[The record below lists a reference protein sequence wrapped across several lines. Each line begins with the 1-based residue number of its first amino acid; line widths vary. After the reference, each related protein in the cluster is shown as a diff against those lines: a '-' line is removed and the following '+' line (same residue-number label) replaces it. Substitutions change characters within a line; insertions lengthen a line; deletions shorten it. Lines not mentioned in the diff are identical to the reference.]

1 MAMDKDAQNAIYGAA
16 GAAVTQGFIQK
27 YGDKFV
33 APMVYSPTQYAV
45 DLKKYG
51 YVYQTTPVS
60 SDEEVGA
67 LIISATGYKFASVTA
82 PAAANLTG
90 TNKRT
95 ATIDTYMAAVG
106 QKVAPYML
114 PSVWGSGV
122 IGLVAALDAVTDKS
136 FLLGDKRSK
145 QTRILEASVG
155 GGLVGAAVLRAIPG
169 LTGVKIYPSGFD
181 AVATPTMQYLDKSAM
196 HNLQIL
202 SADNNRLGADNNRLQ
217 QELAQLRSA
226 KISTA
231 QYPRGMPPGIPSYSA
246 QVNAQQP
253 VVQVSEILPQKGA
266 EAIKER
272 TYMMGGAIQKAT
284 AEAVR
289 NQTGL
294 VTLTGGR

>member
-16 GAAVTQGFIQK
+16 GAAVTQGLIQK
-27 YGDKFV
+27 YGDRFV

-51 YVYQTTPVS
+51 YVYQTTPVR

-67 LIISATGYKFASVTA
+67 LIISATGYEFASVTA

-122 IGLVAALDAVTDKS
+122 IGFVAALDAVTDKS

-181 AVATPTMQYLDKSAM
+181 AVATPTMQYLDESAM
-196 HNLQIL
+196 QNLR
-202 SADNNRLGADNNRLQ
+202 RLGADNNRLQ
-217 QELAQLRSA
+217 QELAQLRSTQTA
-226 KISTA
+226 TA
-231 QYPRGMPPGIPSYSA
+231 QYPRGMPPGIPSYSVHA
-246 QVNAQQP
+246 NAQQP
-253 VVQVSEILPQKGA
+253 IVQVTEILPQKGA

-272 TYMMGGAIQKAT
+272 THLVGGYMQKAT
-284 AEAVR
+284 PETVR
-289 NQTGL
+289 HQTGL